1 LRIIYIFAEIE
12 LQEKI
17 CNPEF
22 PGVWREQRKLSEI
35 ADILFLLSLQL
46 ISRVIEKIK

>member
-1 LRIIYIFAEIE
+1 LGIIYIFAGIE

-22 PGVWREQRKLSEI
+22 TGVWREQRKPSEI
-35 ADILFLLSLQL
+35 PDILFLLSLQ
-46 ISRVIEKIK
+46 